1 MEDLNSPLSLLSDD
15 EISQSNLF
23 YQIFNPNIQS
33 SDTKN
38 YTNYDKIYFING
50 KEENNAQETISS
62 SFQYKKFLNTKTKS
76 SDEFFFPF
84 TPKRG
89 LLNGLTIESI
99 NSEPKNNIN
108 SDNLCIDFKFKTKK
122 YHINSNGRKIK
133 ERKKRKF
140 KSDDIRKKIKSR
152 FHKTLKDNINESLKK
167 AGSEKLFDFL
177 PHYFVKNITKQFN
190 EKYFKLTYKELL
202 MTNFTN
208 EIYTDNSIS
217 KKADLKRFLNNQ
229 EVLQYLAQNEAIE
242 KKSGFDLIKDK
253 KYKELMEIYFSSLE
267 FEQSLIRLKEENEDI
282 DYIIE
287 YIYIARHYIDFFC
300 GGTFS

>member
-1 MEDLNSPLSLLSDD
+1 
-15 EISQSNLF
+15 
-23 YQIFNPNIQS
+23 
-33 SDTKN
+33 
-38 YTNYDKIYFING
+38 
-50 KEENNAQETISS
+50 
-62 SFQYKKFLNTKTKS
+62 
-76 SDEFFFPF
+76 
-84 TPKRG
+84 
-89 LLNGLTIESI
+89 
-99 NSEPKNNIN
+99 
-108 SDNLCIDFKFKTKK
+108 
-122 YHINSNGRKIK
+122 
-133 ERKKRKF
+133 
-140 KSDDIRKKIKSR
+140 
-152 FHKTLKDNINESLKK
+152 
-167 AGSEKLFDFL
+167 
-177 PHYFVKNITKQFN
+177 
-190 EKYFKLTYKELL
+190 

-229 EVLQYLAQNEAIE
+229 EVLQYLAQNEEIE